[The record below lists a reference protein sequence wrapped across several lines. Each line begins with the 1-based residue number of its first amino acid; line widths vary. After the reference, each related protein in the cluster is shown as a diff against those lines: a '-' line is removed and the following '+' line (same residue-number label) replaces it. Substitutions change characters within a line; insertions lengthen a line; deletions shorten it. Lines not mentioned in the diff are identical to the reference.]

1 MNFRFLRD
9 NLTDTRL
16 IFLGQV
22 IIGILS
28 LAGVILT
35 ARYCGPTVFGFCM
48 LVILFLSVGLDIF
61 DFGACSWSAREL
73 AARRITSSDYIRV
86 MRKKSG
92 LNLSFIL
99 VGPLIY
105 AIFAQAHFAILVIGF
120 YPFLWIRTNYI
131 QQFLMVRN
139 QISTAIKLQV
149 IERFMWLLIILFE
162 ELQIDEWAAYIY
174 PIIIGL
180 FFHNFLGSMALSRFS
195 NDDARISGL
204 SRSVL
209 QKSKHF
215 GAVSVVSDILNLD
228 TFLVAKFSSIE
239 DSANFGVTQRFRN
252 PLLLG
257 LNSFSIRLKPIAST
271 GDRNSIRRLFM
282 EERTFLILNYLAI
295 LSFSALMYFLGNGLF
310 GAEFPHINVV
320 LALGVLV
327 AVPLSIN
334 VISSGFLMSLG
345 SEKSVM
351 KITLVSVPLTLTL
364 VSFMGY
370 FFGAVG
376 SIFSVLTVNI
386 FSSCIFLYL
395 SLKSW
400 SILEN
405 NYHEL

>member
-1 MNFRFLRD
+1 
-9 NLTDTRL
+9 
-16 IFLGQV
+16 
-22 IIGILS
+22 
-28 LAGVILT
+28 
-35 ARYCGPTVFGFCM
+35 M

>member
-1 MNFRFLRD
+1 MTNESGNSILS
-9 NLTDTRL
+9 DTRL
-16 IFLGQV
+16 LFLGQ
-22 IIGILS
+22 L
-28 LAGVILT
+28 LAGLLSFIATIVA
-35 ARYCGPTVFGFCM
+35 ARYCGPAVFAFCM
-48 LVILFLSVGLDIF
+48 LTILFLSVGLDVI
-61 DFGACSWSAREL
+61 DFGACSWSSREL
-73 AARRITSSDYIRV
+73 SAGRISATDYLHIMRRKSSQ
-86 MRKKSG
+86 
-92 LNLSFIL
+92 NLIYLIVGPVIFFVLPQPSWAILL
-99 VGPLIY
+99 VGT
-105 AIFAQAHFAILVIGF
+105 
-120 YPFLWIRTNYI
+120 YPARWVRTSYI
-131 QQFLMVRN
+131 QQFLMVKDQTYLAVKF
-139 QISTAIKLQV
+139 QIL
-149 IERFMWLLIILFE
+149 ERLSWLLVIP
-162 ELQIDEWAAYIY
+162 LQILAVDKWAAYIF
-174 PIIIGL
+174 PILIGL
-180 FFHNFLGSMALSRFS
+180 FFHNFLGSIALSRFS
-195 NDDARISGL
+195 NDEALKSGL

-209 QKSKHF
+209 QKSKNF

-239 DSANFGVTQRFRN
+239 DSANFGITQRFRN

-282 EERTFLILNYLAI
+282 GERTFLILNYLAI
-295 LSFSALMYFLGNGLF
+295 LSFSALMYFCGNGLF
-310 GAEFPHINVV
+310 GADFPHINLV

-351 KITLVSVPLTLTL
+351 KITLVSVPLTLYL

-386 FSSCIFLYL
+386 FNSCIFLYL

-400 SILEN
+400 SFLEN
-405 NYHEL
+405 NHHEL